1 MKIVWSRLSAWLVV
15 FAFMLPGSASAQGQ
29 EITDAHLRAAWNAV
43 VAVGAAD
50 GFDEALPDIAEQV
63 QGVLIRQR
71 PDLFRQV
78 GTVVGDVALG
88 LIARRLELNNDVARV
103 WAMNFTES
111 ELNEIVTFYNSP
123 TGQKLGNMFQELQEQ
138 TTGALEAWYERLA
151 SEMLQRS
158 LQEFERL
165 GIAF

>member
-1 MKIVWSRLSAWLVV
+1 MKKVRSLLSAWLVV
-15 FAFMLPGSASAQGQ
+15 IAFILPGSANAQDQ
-29 EITDAHLRAAWNAV
+29 EITDAHLQAAWRAV

-71 PDLFRQV
+71 PDLYVRI

-111 ELNEIVTFYNSP
+111 ELNEIVAFYNSP
-123 TGQKLGNMFQELQEQ
+123 TGQKLGNMYQDLQQQ
-138 TTGALEAWYERLA
+138 TVDALEAWYERLA